1 MMVMVIILGK
11 KYKLINKKKMKY
23 IYIITI
29 CLLMS
34 AYSVNAQN
42 ETIVP
47 IENWYTVNLSDDI
60 YYFKDVNNYLD
71 KFVGVWVYSNNNTY
85 LKLEIIKETHQDM
98 NGGFSLNLDDFEDYI
113 VISMQYKEN
122 GIEKYNSLPSTI
134 NRDNPRMSG
143 NNIDTD
149 NTNKIKIT
157 YKEPSIVSCTRLR
170 RGDLV
175 LEFSSG
181 SPDQLIWTRI
191 DEPVNYGWIPK
202 CPNGVVDDTPFLIP
216 ANLIL
221 TKQ

>member
-1 MMVMVIILGK
+1 
-11 KYKLINKKKMKY
+11 MKY

-47 IENWYTVNLSDDI
+47 IENWCTVNLSDDI

-98 NGGFSLNLDDFEDYI
+98 NGGFPLNLDDFEDYI
-113 VISMQYKEN
+113 VISMQYMEN
-122 GIEKYNSLPSTI
+122 GIEKYNSLPLTI

-143 NNIDTD
+143 NNIDAN

-157 YKEPSIVSCTRLR
+157 YAEPSLISCERIMQA
-170 RGDLV
+170 DLF
-175 LEFSSG
+175 LEFLGENPNQLQWIRVDGLPDYG
-181 SPDQLIWTRI
+181 SPNI
-191 DEPVNYGWIPK
+191 
-202 CPNGVVDDTPFLIP
+202 CPSGVEDDTSFLIP

-221 TKQ
+221 AKQ

>member
-1 MMVMVIILGK
+1 
-11 KYKLINKKKMKY
+11 MKY

-98 NGGFSLNLDDFEDYI
+98 NGGFPLNLDDFEDYI

-143 NNIDTD
+143 NYIDT
-149 NTNKIKIT
+149 NNANKINII
-157 YKEPSIVSCTRLR
+157 YAEPSLISCERIMQA
-170 RGDLV
+170 DLF
-175 LEFSSG
+175 LEFIGG
-181 SPDQLIWTRI
+181 SPEQLQWTRVDRLPDYESPNI
-191 DEPVNYGWIPK
+191 
-202 CPNGVVDDTPFLIP
+202 CPSGVEDDTPFLIP